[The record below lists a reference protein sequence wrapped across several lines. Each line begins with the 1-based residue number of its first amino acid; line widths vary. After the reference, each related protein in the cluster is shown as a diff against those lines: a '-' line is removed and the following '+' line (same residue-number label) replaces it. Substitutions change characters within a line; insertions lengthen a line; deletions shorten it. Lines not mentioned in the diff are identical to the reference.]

1 MRLVKNYVLQNF
13 QHSKLNTYLFAVFSR
28 LHERFPWYTEQLSF
42 LLVNI
47 DNNAFLSREELL
59 EASKVSPDIQLL
71 NFTYKQL
78 ENLVDGLLAIG
89 DKDGDKRLS
98 FAGMTTAKRIH
109 YSLEK
114 GFSVMRVNYRVV

>member
-1 MRLVKNYVLQNF
+1 MTCYGF
-13 QHSKLNTYLFAVFSR
+13 FCR

-47 DNNAFLSREELL
+47 DNNGYLSREELL
-59 EASKVSPDIQLL
+59 EASKVSPDMQLL

-89 DKDGDKRLS
+89 DKDGDKKLS
-98 FAGMTTAKRIH
+98 FAEYVQMSDDIFVQNFTPS
-109 YSLEK
+109 SLKNIFK
-114 GFSVMRVNYRVV
+114 G

>member
-1 MRLVKNYVLQNF
+1 MRCAAGYEILQNSQ
-13 QHSKLNTYLFAVFSR
+13 QHSKLKTYVLFFSR
-28 LHERFPWYTEQLSF
+28 IHERFPWYTEQLSF

-59 EASKVSPDIQLL
+59 EASKVSPDMQLL

-78 ENLVDGLLAIG
+78 ENLVDGLLDIG

-98 FAGMTTAKRIH
+98 FAGMTATKMIH
-109 YSLEK
+109 YSME
-114 GFSVMRVNYRVV
+114 S

>member
-1 MRLVKNYVLQNF
+1 MWGTT
-13 QHSKLNTYLFAVFSR
+13 S

-47 DNNAFLSREELL
+47 DNSAFLSREELL

-98 FAGMTTAKRIH
+98 FAVMTTTKMIH
-109 YSLEK
+109 YSME
-114 GFSVMRVNYRVV
+114 S

>member
-1 MRLVKNYVLQNF
+1 M
-13 QHSKLNTYLFAVFSR
+13 LFFSR

-59 EASKVSPDIQLL
+59 EASKVSPDMQLL

-89 DKDGDKRLS
+89 DKDGDKRLL
-98 FAGMTTAKRIH
+98 FAGMTTTK
-109 YSLEK
+109 
-114 GFSVMRVNYRVV
+114 MNY